1 MLISRAVRRSG
12 QRAALTAI
20 LTRSAA
26 ALPIVL
32 VSGCGGGD
40 SATGPSTTPSGPTS
54 DVVGVVFYDENG
66 NGRVDPTEGTRL
78 PDIVVEIGGR
88 SGRSQR
94 GDGRAPV
101 SGVTAG
107 SQTLAIRAS
116 SLPAYYRAGA
126 PASVSLPQDAGREF
140 MLPVTL
146 AVGSN
151 TPNRYLEFGDSI
163 TDGDGSND
171 GDGYRAK
178 LEQRLV
184 AQLNRANVFKDGV
197 GGTTS
202 DEGAGRIARSLSG
215 FRPAYT
221 LILYGTNDWNQSA
234 CNSDISRCFTA
245 SAIQSMIRS
254 AKAASSLAIVSTII
268 PANTGF
274 NARAPADR
282 NIRVQQQN
290 DQIRA
295 ACSAEGVPVAES
307 FDAFMRAAGSN
318 LRPLFVDHVHPNDR
332 GHDLI
337 AQSFFE
343 AITRASAGSAS
354 YTDEPMLIG
363 FARPLARPLGRHP
376 LASSS
381 LR

>member
-1 MLISRAVRRSG
+1 MLISRALRRSG
-12 QRAALTAI
+12 QRATLTAI
-20 LTRSAA
+20 LTRTAA
-26 ALPIVL
+26 TLPLVL
-32 VSGCGGGD
+32 VSACGGGD
-40 SATGPSTTPSGPTS
+40 SPTGPSMTPSGPTS
-54 DVVGVVFYDENG
+54 DLAAIVFYDENS
-66 NGRVDPTEGTRL
+66 NGRIDPTEGTRL
-78 PDIVVEIGGR
+78 PDVIVEVAGR
-88 SGRSQR
+88 SGRTERAS
-94 GDGRAPV
+94 GRAAIT
-101 SGVTAG
+101 GVAAG
-107 SQTLAIRAS
+107 TQMLSIRQS
-116 SLPAYYRAGA
+116 SLPAYYRAGTA
-126 PASVSLPQDAGREF
+126 TSVTLPQDAGREF

-146 AVGSN
+146 AIGSN

-197 GGTTS
+197 GGTIS
-202 DEGAGRIARSLSG
+202 SEGANRIGRSISG
-215 FRPAYT
+215 FRPAYV

-254 AKAASSLAIVSTII
+254 AKAASSLPIVSTII

-274 NARAPADR
+274 DARAPADR
-282 NIRVQQQN
+282 NLRVQQQN

-295 ACSAEGVPVAES
+295 ACLAEGVPVAES

-318 LRPLFVDHVHPNDR
+318 LRSLFVDHVHPNDR

-343 AITRASAGSAS
+343 AITRASAGSS
-354 YTDEPMLIG
+354 FRDGPMLIG
-363 FARPLARPLGRHP
+363 FAGPLAHPVGRPP
-376 LASSS
+376 LPS
-381 LR
+381 LRQR

>member
-1 MLISRAVRRSG
+1 M
-12 QRAALTAI
+12 
-20 LTRSAA
+20 
-26 ALPIVL
+26 PMVL
-32 VSGCGGGD
+32 VTACGGGD
-40 SATGPSTTPSGPTS
+40 SPSGPSTTPSGPTS
-54 DVVGVVFYDENG
+54 DIAAIVFYDENG
-66 NGRVDPTEGTRL
+66 NGRIDPTEGTRL
-78 PDIVVEIGGR
+78 PDIVVEVAGR
-88 SGRSQR
+88 SGRTE
-94 GDGRAPV
+94 RA
-101 SGVTAG
+101 SGHAAITGVAAG
-107 SQTLAIRAS
+107 TQMLSIRQS
-116 SLPAYYRAGA
+116 SLPAYYRAGTA
-126 PASVSLPQDAGREF
+126 TSVSLPQDAGREF

-151 TPNRYLEFGDSI
+151 TPNRYLEFGNSI
-163 TDGDGSND
+163 TEGDGSSD
-171 GDGYRAK
+171 GDGYRGR

-184 AQLNRANVFKDGV
+184 AQLNRANVFKDGI

-202 DEGAGRIARSLSG
+202 DEGANRIGRSISG
-215 FRPAYT
+215 FRPAYV

-254 AKAASSLAIVSTII
+254 AKAASSLPIVSTII

-274 NARAPADR
+274 DARAPADR

-295 ACSAEGVPVAES
+295 ACLAEGVPLAES

-318 LRPLFVDHVHPNDR
+318 LRSLFVDHVHPNDR

-343 AITRASAGSAS
+343 AITRASAGSS
-354 YTDEPMLIG
+354 FRDGPMLIG
-363 FARPLARPLGRHP
+363 FARPDARPKGRAARGMDAP
-376 LASSS
+376 G
-381 LR
+381 

>member
-1 MLISRAVRRSG
+1 MLISRALRRSG
-12 QRAALTAI
+12 QRATLTAI
-20 LTRSAA
+20 LTRTAA
-26 ALPIVL
+26 TLPLVL
-32 VSGCGGGD
+32 VSACGGGD
-40 SATGPSTTPSGPTS
+40 SPTGPSMTPSGPTS
-54 DVVGVVFYDENG
+54 DLAAIVFYDENS
-66 NGRVDPTEGTRL
+66 NGRIDPTEGTRL
-78 PDIVVEIGGR
+78 PDVIVEVAGR
-88 SGRSQR
+88 SGRTERAS
-94 GDGRAPV
+94 GRAAIT
-101 SGVTAG
+101 GVAAG
-107 SQTLAIRAS
+107 TQMLSIRQS
-116 SLPAYYRAGA
+116 SLPAYYRAGTA
-126 PASVSLPQDAGREF
+126 TSVTLPQDAGREF

-146 AVGSN
+146 AIGSH

-197 GGTTS
+197 GGTIS
-202 DEGAGRIARSLSG
+202 SEGANRIGRSISG
-215 FRPAYT
+215 FRPAYV

-254 AKAASSLAIVSTII
+254 AKAASSLPIVSTII

-274 NARAPADR
+274 DARAPADR
-282 NIRVQQQN
+282 NVRVQQQN

-295 ACSAEGVPVAES
+295 ACLAEGVPVAES

-318 LRPLFVDHVHPNDR
+318 LRSLFVDHVHPNDR

-343 AITRASAGSAS
+343 AITRASAGSS
-354 YTDEPMLIG
+354 FRDGPMLIG
-363 FARPLARPLGRHP
+363 FAGPLAHPVGRPP
-376 LASSS
+376 LPS
-381 LR
+381 LRQR

>member
-1 MLISRAVRRSG
+1 MLISRAVRRSK

-32 VSGCGGGD
+32 VSACGGGD
-40 SATGPSTTPSGPTS
+40 SPSGPSTTPSGPTS
-54 DVVGVVFYDENG
+54 DVAAIVFYDENG

-78 PDIVVEIGGR
+78 PDIVVEVAGR
-88 SGRSQR
+88 SGRTERAS
-94 GDGRAPV
+94 GRAAV
-101 SGVTAG
+101 SGVAAG
-107 SQTLAIRAS
+107 MQMLSIRQS
-116 SLPAYYRAGA
+116 SLPAYYRAGMA
-126 PASVSLPQDAGREF
+126 TSVTLPQDAGREF
-140 MLPVTL
+140 MLAVML
-146 AVGSN
+146 AIGSN

-163 TDGDGSND
+163 TDGDGSSD
-171 GDGYRAK
+171 DDGYRGR
-178 LEQRLV
+178 LERRLV
-184 AQLNRANVFKDGV
+184 SQLNRANVFNDGI

-202 DEGAGRIARSLSG
+202 NEGAGRIARSLSG

-274 NARAPADR
+274 DARAPADR

-295 ACSAEGVPVAES
+295 ACLAEGVPVAES

-318 LRPLFVDHVHPNDR
+318 LRSLFVDHVHPNDR

-343 AITRASAGSAS
+343 AITRASAGSTS
-354 YTDEPMLIG
+354 FGHEPVLIG
-363 FARPLARPLGRHP
+363 FAGPPARPLSRDR
-376 LASSS
+376 LAS
-381 LR
+381 LRLR